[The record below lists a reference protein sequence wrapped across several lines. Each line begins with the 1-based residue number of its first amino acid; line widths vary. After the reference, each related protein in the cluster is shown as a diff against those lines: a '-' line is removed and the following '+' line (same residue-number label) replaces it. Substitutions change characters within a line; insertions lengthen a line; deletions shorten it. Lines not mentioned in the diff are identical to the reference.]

1 MKIIRHFFTLL
12 LLITAV
18 GVNAKKQPAIYGI
31 GFYNLENL
39 FDTCHDEGK
48 RDNDFMPDG
57 SYQWTATRY
66 AHKLANM
73 SKVLADMGT
82 DLLPE
87 VGCAVIGLAEVEND
101 RVLTDLVAQQPL
113 RSRNY
118 QYVHIE
124 GPDNRGIDCALLYNP
139 KLFKVQRATLL
150 PYKPEWPKDSAFKT
164 RGFLTVEGVLAKQPV
179 TIIVCHWPSRFSDSP
194 YRERAALQVKEIKDS
209 LLACHP
215 KTKVMIMGDM
225 NDDPTN
231 KSMYEA
237 LSAKEDI
244 EKVGKNDMFNP
255 WYNVL
260 VKQGQGTLMYQ
271 GAWNLFDQII
281 LSPNLLNKKGH
292 RDGSTLKYWKCEIQ
306 RMPYLFQT
314 EGKYK
319 GGTKR
324 TTAGGVWLDGYSD
337 HLPTAIYLMKEQGV
351 ATKDAGDCLLPD
363 FTEAE
368 KQNIAE
374 CELERQEREAKDK
387 AKQ

>member
-1 MKIIRHFFTLL
+1 MKRHFFALL
-12 LLITAV
+12 AV
-18 GVNAKKQPAIYGI
+18 LALCLTVSAQKKFSVYAV
-31 GFYNLENL
+31 GFYNQENL
-39 FDTCHDEGK
+39 FDTCHDVGK
-48 RDNDFMPDG
+48 NDYQFLPNG
-57 SYQWTATRY
+57 SYHWNGLKY
-66 AHKLANM
+66 GHKLHNM
-73 SKVLADMGT
+73 SRALSDMAT
-82 DLLPE
+82 TTLPG
-87 VGCAVIGLAEVEND
+87 VGCAVIGLSEVENNK
-101 RVLTDLVAQQPL
+101 VLTDLCAQPAL
-113 RSRNY
+113 KARNY
-118 QYVHIE
+118 QFCHVE
-124 GPDNRGIDCALLYNP
+124 GPDHRGIDCAVIYQPSLFTVKDVKLY
-139 KLFKVQRATLL
+139 
-150 PYKPEWPKDSAFKT
+150 PYVPTEKQDAKFRT
-164 RGFLTVEGVLAKQPV
+164 RGYLAV
-179 TIIVCHWPSRFSDSP
+179 SGLLAGEHVVVIVAHLPSRFGGP
-194 YRERAALQVKEIKDS
+194 YSREVGGAQIKALKERIQKKNPS
-209 LLACHP
+209 C
-215 KTKVMIMGDM
+215 KVIVMGDM

-374 CELERQEREAKDK
+374 CELEKQEREAKDK

>member
-1 MKIIRHFFTLL
+1 MKKFLSVLALL
-12 LLITAV
+12 LLIVQGSYAQKKFSAY
-18 GVNAKKQPAIYGI
+18 GVA
-31 GFYNLENL
+31 FYNQENL

-48 RDNDFMPDG
+48 NDYDFLPTG
-57 SYQWTATRY
+57 SYRWNGLKY
-66 AHKLANM
+66 KNKLHNM
-73 SKVLADMGT
+73 ARALADLGT
-82 DLLPE
+82 DVLPG
-87 VGCAVIGLAEVEND
+87 VGCAVIGLSEVENNK
-101 RVLTDLVAQQPL
+101 VLDALVAQPEL
-113 RSRNY
+113 AARGY
-118 QYVHIE
+118 KYCHVE
-124 GPDNRGIDCALLYNP
+124 GPDKRGIDCALLYNP
-139 KLFKVQRATLL
+139 ALFSVRDVKLV
-150 PYKPEWPKDSAFKT
+150 PYVYDLPKDSARAT
-164 RGFLTVEGVLAKQPV
+164 RGFLTVSGTMAGEHLTVV
-179 TIIVCHWPSRFSDSP
+179 VCHWPSRGASSH
-194 YRERAALQVKEIKDS
+194 YREIAGTQVKAVKDS
-209 LLACHP
+209 LLRDDPNC
-215 KTKVMIMGDM
+215 KVMVMGDM

>member
-1 MKIIRHFFTLL
+1 MKTIRHFFTLL
-12 LLITAV
+12 LLIAAV

-124 GPDNRGIDCALLYNP
+124 GPDKRGIDCALLYNP

-231 KSMYEA
+231 KSMLEVLRA
-237 LSAKEDI
+237 LPNMQD
-244 EKVGKNDMFNP
+244 VNDGDMYNP
-255 WYNVL
+255 WYNTLTKEGV
-260 VKQGQGTLMYQ
+260 GTLSYK
-271 GAWNLFDQII
+271 GAWNLFDQIV
-281 LSPNLLNKKGH
+281 LSPNMLNHKDKKRQKGLTFMKNQIFRRDYLLNG
-292 RDGSTLKYWKCEIQ
+292 
-306 RMPYLFQT
+306 
-314 EGKYK
+314 EGKYE
-319 GGTKR
+319 GTPMR
-324 TTAGGVWLDGYSD
+324 TFAGGKWLDGYSD
-337 HLPTAIYLMKEQGV
+337 HLPVVVYL
-351 ATKDAGDCLLPD
+351 TK
-363 FTEAE
+363 T
-368 KQNIAE
+368 
-374 CELERQEREAKDK
+374 R
-387 AKQ
+387 